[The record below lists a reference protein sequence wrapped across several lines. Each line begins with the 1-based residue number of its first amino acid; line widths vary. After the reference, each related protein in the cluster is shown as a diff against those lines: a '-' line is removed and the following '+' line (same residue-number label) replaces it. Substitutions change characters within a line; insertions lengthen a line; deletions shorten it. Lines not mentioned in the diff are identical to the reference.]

1 VSRSSPLV
9 GVVVVNY
16 DGGELTI
23 ACLAS
28 LAASDWPADRL
39 RLVLVD
45 NASRDGVTDRVERE
59 TPDVNVIRSS
69 KNLGFA
75 GGCNVGIRTLG
86 DADYVALVNNDAT
99 VDPGWLRPLVAT
111 LEKDAALGAAC
122 PKILFAG
129 SYREITMEVP
139 THRRGRGDRRLLG
152 LRLSGARVDG
162 VDVSARTQFV
172 GDFLGSEPPDRAGN
186 GEWTGGRPTVR
197 LPVSGISRSSAELRV
212 ASDAP
217 KTARVASGEAV
228 DHLEVPTAPD
238 WRATP
243 LSGPPLTI
251 INNVGSLLTDD
262 WDGADR
268 GYLCRDDGQFDD
280 TQEVFAW
287 CGAGVLLRRAHL
299 DDIGLFDERLFLYYE
314 DLELAWRGQAR
325 GWRYR
330 YVPEAVVHHLHAA
343 STVEGSSFKE
353 RFNERNRLLVLTRH
367 ARAGVVWRAI
377 GRFLLTTGSY
387 ARRDVVARA
396 LSGRR
401 PSTVILRR
409 RLGVLGAFLF
419 RAPGALRSRSSD
431 RRSPARPGA
440 TP

>member
-1 VSRSSPLV
+1 
-9 GVVVVNY
+9 
-16 DGGELTI
+16 
-23 ACLAS
+23 
-28 LAASDWPADRL
+28 
-39 RLVLVD
+39 
-45 NASRDGVTDRVERE
+45 
-59 TPDVNVIRSS
+59 
-69 KNLGFA
+69 
-75 GGCNVGIRTLG
+75 
-86 DADYVALVNNDAT
+86 
-99 VDPGWLRPLVAT
+99 
-111 LEKDAALGAAC
+111 
-122 PKILFAG
+122 
-129 SYREITMEVP
+129 
-139 THRRGRGDRRLLG
+139 
-152 LRLSGARVDG
+152 
-162 VDVSARTQFV
+162 
-172 GDFLGSEPPDRAGN
+172 
-186 GEWTGGRPTVR
+186 VR

-251 INNVGSLLTDD
+251 INNVGSILTDD
-262 WDGADR
+262 WYGADR
-268 GYLCRDDGQFDD
+268 GYLCRDDGQFDE
-280 TQEVFAW
+280 TEEVFAW

-343 STVEGSSFKE
+343 STVEGSPSKE

-377 GRFLLTTGSY
+377 GRFVLTTGSY
-387 ARRDVVARA
+387 ARRDVVARV

-401 PSTVILRR
+401 PSTVTLRR
-409 RLGVLGAFLF
+409 RLRVLAAFLF

-431 RRSPARPGA
+431 RRSRASAGA
-440 TP
+440 TR